1 MKKANELIKK
11 YKGPILVVIGV
22 LAIYLISVFPP
33 SGDDFNRLQ
42 EANGGAS
49 FSLERVARL
58 YKTLNGR
65 VLGNEISYVFIGRA
79 ARTIFKSVSLVIYF
93 YLMMRL
99 INIKKVYQLLI
110 IIGSVI
116 LMPLPIFRQVLV
128 WSAGFYN
135 YFPPILLILLLANFF
150 VYHRRFFT
158 WSEYVGVFI
167 VSLAACLFMENL
179 ALYMLVFPFLMA
191 LCFWRRENKL
201 AYGVSFLGALAGNII
216 MFMSPVYRKVS
227 SGDDGYRE
235 VATNIVDFVLDN
247 WSIFAKYLLVF
258 NIFVMAIFAFT
269 LIRGTR
275 KAHEKK
281 ERSLQVPA
289 LINLILLVPFSLV
302 DLGRLGMGI
311 SLILH
316 ISFYLLILL
325 VGLREMDK
333 GVFDQR
339 LLVFACLSMAVAMG
353 PLILVSPVSARNF
366 FTPIVFNILI
376 LVSLIRHNGMEENHH
391 RAINKYLPL
400 VMLVVF
406 LAYVFMYTMNW
417 RTFKE
422 RDRILRQA
430 VEDGLDEVQ
439 VPAYPFKDLN
449 GGYGTDSMGNF
460 YYKEKKRDMKIK
472 IEK

>member
-1 MKKANELIKK
+1 MEKANELIKK
-11 YKGPILVVIGV
+11 YKGPILIIIGI

-33 SGDDFNRLQ
+33 SGDDFNRLH
-42 EANGGAS
+42 EAKDGAS

-79 ARTIFKSVSLVIYF
+79 ARTIFKSVSLVIYA

-158 WSEYVGVFI
+158 WGEYVGVFI
-167 VSLAACLFMENL
+167 VSLATCLFMENL
-179 ALYMLVFPFLMA
+179 TLYMLVFPFLMA

-201 AYGVSFLGALAGNII
+201 AYGVSFFGALVGNII

-258 NIFVMAIFAFT
+258 NIFVMALFAFT
-269 LIRGTR
+269 LVRGAR
-275 KAHEKK
+275 KAYAKGEL
-281 ERSLQVPA
+281 SLQAPA
-289 LINLILLVPFSLV
+289 LVNLILLILFSIL
-302 DLGRLGMGI
+302 DLGRLGMAI

-325 VGLREMDK
+325 VGIREMDK

-376 LVSLIRHNGMEENHH
+376 LVCLIRHNGMEESHH

-400 VMLVVF
+400 FMVLVF

-430 VEDGLDEVQ
+430 VEDGLDEVE
-439 VPAYPFKDLN
+439 VPAYPLKDLN

>member
-1 MKKANELIKK
+1 MEKANELIKK

>member
-1 MKKANELIKK
+1 MEKANELIKK
-11 YKGPILVVIGV
+11 YKGPILIIIGI

-33 SGDDFNRLQ
+33 SGDDFNRLH
-42 EANGGAS
+42 EAKDGAS

-58 YKTLNGR
+58 YKNLNGR

-79 ARTIFKSVSLVIYF
+79 ARTIFKSVSLVIYA

-158 WSEYVGVFI
+158 WGEYVGVFI
-167 VSLAACLFMENL
+167 VSLATCLFMENL
-179 ALYMLVFPFLMA
+179 TLYMLVFPFLMA

-201 AYGVSFLGALAGNII
+201 AYGVSFFGALVGNII

-258 NIFVMAIFAFT
+258 NIFVMALFAFT
-269 LIRGTR
+269 LVRGAR
-275 KAHEKK
+275 KAYAKGEL
-281 ERSLQVPA
+281 SLQAPA
-289 LINLILLVPFSLV
+289 LVNLILLILFSIL
-302 DLGRLGMGI
+302 DLGRLGMAI

-325 VGLREMDK
+325 VGIREMDK

-376 LVSLIRHNGMEENHH
+376 LVCLIRHNGMEESHH

-400 VMLVVF
+400 VMVLVF

-430 VEDGLDEVQ
+430 VEDGLDEVE
-439 VPAYPFKDLN
+439 VPAYPLKDLN

>member
-42 EANGGAS
+42 EAKGGAS

-376 LVSLIRHNGMEENHH
+376 LVSLIRHNGMEKNHH

-400 VMLVVF
+400 VMVLVF